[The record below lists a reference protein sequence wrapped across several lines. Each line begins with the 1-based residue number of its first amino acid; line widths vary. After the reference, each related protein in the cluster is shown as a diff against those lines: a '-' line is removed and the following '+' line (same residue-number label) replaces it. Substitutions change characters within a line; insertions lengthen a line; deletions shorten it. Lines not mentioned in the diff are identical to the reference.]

1 MEAGEMIAKKRMESG
16 TLEQQCEDL
25 LRAQNC
31 GAENRFKPETA
42 EQGMDNQEEKST
54 ETYSDIQIVNKQ
66 SEAIVSSKEDKGEQL
81 PGEKNE
87 SLEGSSTERE
97 IQELK
102 TENKQLSEKI
112 ENLNTR
118 IDKLEE
124 DLEKKFNSIKGENS
138 VLKSKNDQLAQES
151 KLLLDDNRELREE
164 IRKLEKEKEGLGNEI
179 RTLKEEKEALET
191 SLKEEIRTLK
201 GEKEVLETNLEKEI
215 SSKENEIGNLEME
228 IDDYKKTYC
237 LFMEANKLFSDYQLV
252 STETKKRLESLFEG
266 QTYEGFVSN
275 GLQWENISILW
286 NFMKKKV
293 IENDM
298 VDLETLIRVFK
309 FFFNFYNSSLR
320 ECRYVLLEPKEDT
333 PFDKNIC
340 SVVGTGMDGNITKV
354 LLFGY
359 QDIKTGEVFK
369 ALVSVR

>member
-1 MEAGEMIAKKRMESG
+1 M
-16 TLEQQCEDL
+16 
-25 LRAQNC
+25 
-31 GAENRFKPETA
+31 
-42 EQGMDNQEEKST
+42 
-54 ETYSDIQIVNKQ
+54 
-66 SEAIVSSKEDKGEQL
+66 
-81 PGEKNE
+81 
-87 SLEGSSTERE
+87 
-97 IQELK
+97 
-102 TENKQLSEKI
+102 
-112 ENLNTR
+112 
-118 IDKLEE
+118 
-124 DLEKKFNSIKGENS
+124 
-138 VLKSKNDQLAQES
+138 
-151 KLLLDDNRELREE
+151 LLDDNREL
-164 IRKLEKEKEGLGNEI
+164 KEEI
-179 RTLKEEKEALET
+179 RTLKEEKEA
-191 SLKEEIRTLK
+191 
-201 GEKEVLETNLEKEI
+201 LETNLEKEI
-215 SSKENEIGNLEME
+215 SSKENEIGKLKME
-228 IDDYKKTYC
+228 IADYKQTYC

>member
-16 TLEQQCEDL
+16 ALEQQREDL

-54 ETYSDIQIVNKQ
+54 ETCSDIQIVNKQ

-87 SLEGSSTERE
+87 GLEGSSTERE

-151 KLLLDDNRELREE
+151 KLLLDDNREL
-164 IRKLEKEKEGLGNEI
+164 KEEI

-201 GEKEVLETNLEKEI
+201 EEKEALETNLEKEI
-215 SSKENEIGNLEME
+215 SSKENEIGKLKME
-228 IDDYKKTYC
+228 IADYKQTYC